1 MAIISLMHVSIAD
14 DDFYEILGVEKT
26 ATVKEIRIAFKRKA
40 LVHHPDKN
48 RVSLDICRFTHILYV
63 TKLLILLIQ

>member
-48 RVSLDICRFTHILYV
+48 RVSLDI
-63 TKLLILLIQ
+63 